1 MKIFLS
7 LVTLG
12 VLAFVIHKLGAKKIV
27 HEIEDKIFTHHTSTK
42 NENTQEQNSE
52 LSHASVQNSEL
63 AADTKTVADLEV
75 ANKDVLERIKKLQD
89 ANKWSVKD
97 DKGFYYSIDS
107 KGEIFSGGNSSE
119 EYEVMAKQLAD
130 YNAKKDVLTKKIAG
144 ESAAEQKQ
152 SLELPLAL
160 KAIIESIKSKFVHKS
175 SLDEDEQN
183 DEGQNNNQDE
193 GDNYGGHYS
202 DGGGYGGGAAM
213 PYTSPFPPLTPAQ
226 AAVISPAVVAPVT
239 PLTVTQTPAPILPP
253 FHFNPRGFFNNPM
266 HLINHTGASARM
278 FRRRH
283 R

>member
-27 HEIEDKIFTHHTSTK
+27 HEIEDKIFTKHTENSSTNDTPK
-42 NENTQEQNSE
+42 KDENITAQNA
-52 LSHASVQNSEL
+52 ASGNAPVQNSEL
-63 AADTKTVADLEV
+63 AADTKTLSDLDA

-89 ANKWSVKD
+89 ANKWGVKD
-97 DKGFYYSIDS
+97 DKNFYYSIDS

-183 DEGQNNNQDE
+183 DDGQNNNQDE
-193 GDNYGGHYS
+193 GDNYG
-202 DGGGYGGGAAM
+202 
-213 PYTSPFPPLTPAQ
+213 
-226 AAVISPAVVAPVT
+226 
-239 PLTVTQTPAPILPP
+239 
-253 FHFNPRGFFNNPM
+253 
-266 HLINHTGASARM
+266 
-278 FRRRH
+278 
-283 R
+283 